1 MDFTTGITTPATQL
15 HVVGDSTNT
24 TGTCQFSSRLTGCTQ
39 ISYIHNGTN
48 ADWYIRSGSISGNV
62 YIQDQGGN
70 IQLGN
75 SSSTTT
81 AAGSITCGALSSTT
95 ASTVGG
101 VATCIQAV
109 NPNASY
115 PNSKVSMNFYTDG
128 TNGSNAQ
135 LTLTGTNT
143 SGSSKTANIIM
154 QQPTGLIIQGGSGT
168 PIQLWVNNSVVAQT
182 IATDGSI
189 TMPYQLTIGVPAALS
204 YTSVPTIGSSQI
216 GYVSTNTGGS
226 GTTATTSL
234 SAALASITLNVG
246 VYIFNCSVNVS
257 LGTGSN
263 ALTASLYAGSTY
275 VFGTYCLGSTTS
287 SNSLSF
293 TYCYANNTNGT
304 VFSVKALTSTGTMPI
319 TASLIQAVRIA

>member
-1 MDFTTGITTPATQL
+1 MKIQTSNGLPINMFPNNVQMLSITTTGI
-15 HVVGDSTNT
+15 V
-24 TGTCQFSSRLTGCTQ
+24 
-39 ISYIHNGTN
+39 
-48 ADWYIRSGSISGNV
+48 
-62 YIQDQGGN
+62 
-70 IQLGN
+70 
-75 SSSTTT
+75 
-81 AAGSITCGALSSTT
+81 
-95 ASTVGG
+95 
-101 VATCIQAV
+101 
-109 NPNASY
+109 
-115 PNSKVSMNFYTDG
+115 
-128 TNGSNAQ
+128 
-135 LTLTGTNT
+135 
-143 SGSSKTANIIM
+143 
-154 QQPTGLIIQGGSGT
+154 GSGT
-168 PIQLWVNNSVVAQT
+168 LTNTAGNTTLGALT
-182 IATDGSI
+182 IAA
-189 TMPYQLTIGVPAALS
+189 PPALS
-204 YTSVPTIGSSQI
+204 YTTVPTINSNQI
-216 GYVSTNTGGS
+216 GYISSNAGGS

>member
-1 MDFTTGITTPATQL
+1 
-15 HVVGDSTNT
+15 
-24 TGTCQFSSRLTGCTQ
+24 
-39 ISYIHNGTN
+39 
-48 ADWYIRSGSISGNV
+48 
-62 YIQDQGGN
+62 
-70 IQLGN
+70 
-75 SSSTTT
+75 
-81 AAGSITCGALSSTT
+81 
-95 ASTVGG
+95 
-101 VATCIQAV
+101 
-109 NPNASY
+109 
-115 PNSKVSMNFYTDG
+115 MNFYTDG

-189 TMPYQLTIGVPAALS
+189 TMPYQLTIGVPPALS

-216 GYVSTNTGGS
+216 GYVSTNAGGS

-246 VYIFNCSVNVS
+246 AYIFNCSVSVS

-293 TYCYANNTNGT
+293 TCCYANNTNGT